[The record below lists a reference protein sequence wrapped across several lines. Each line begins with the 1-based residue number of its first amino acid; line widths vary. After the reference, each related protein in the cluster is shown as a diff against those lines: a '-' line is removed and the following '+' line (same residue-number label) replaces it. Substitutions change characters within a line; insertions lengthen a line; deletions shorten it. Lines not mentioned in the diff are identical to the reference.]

1 MSAAVTCTFYFT
13 ITSAVFVHEMAYQLI
28 GQRTHSNG
36 KTPRRLRGH
45 WVLPEVLK
53 DPGAYYVTQQN
64 MNRISKTLVTLL
76 HNTIQVPKVPINKRF
91 NYRKKI
97 NVKNKYIK
105 NKNKYNKK

>member
-1 MSAAVTCTFYFT
+1 MDNAHIAMVKRHVGY
-13 ITSAVFVHEMAYQLI
+13 VPL
-28 GQRTHSNG
+28 
-36 KTPRRLRGH
+36 
-45 WVLPEVLK
+45 VLPEVLK

>member
-1 MSAAVTCTFYFT
+1 MV
-13 ITSAVFVHEMAYQLI
+13 YQLI